1 MAELLKHAARG
12 PRVLLER
19 IGPLPAGGRA
29 KIACQLAGLLS
40 LIHTFSEYGD
50 DFVNDV

>member
-1 MAELLKHAARG
+1 MRRAAQG
-12 PRVLLER
+12 WCWSGLVPF
-19 IGPLPAGGRA
+19 LPAGGRA